1 LPPLADDSALKR
13 LLRRH
18 EIGLLLATGVA
29 VLVTALVDPQ
39 HNYYYEPGSSAQN
52 ILRQA
57 ALLGIFALGSA
68 VVIIAGG
75 IDLSSGSVIA
85 FSGTVCASLILILAP
100 EAIQAGGVPKW
111 VLAGGISHWHAAR
124 LAGGP
129 GGIAPLCS
137 HAGHAGGTTEL
148 CPGHVPGGDR
158 GGARLPQH
166 SDPGL

>member
-1 LPPLADDSALKR
+1 MPPLAPDSALKR

-18 EIGLLLATGVA
+18 EVGLLLATAVA

-75 IDLSSGSVIA
+75 IDLSSGSV
-85 FSGTVCASLILILAP
+85 SL
-100 EAIQAGGVPKW
+100 
-111 VLAGGISHWHAAR
+111 SAAR
-124 LAGGP
+124 FVRRSSSSWLPRRSRPAG
-129 GGIAPLCS
+129 
-137 HAGHAGGTTEL
+137 
-148 CPGHVPGGDR
+148 CPSGCWRRPSP
-158 GGARLPQH
+158 ARWPWD
-166 SDPGL
+166 S